1 MTPTGVVNRN
11 LLDEKNVKV
20 LFSMSVEDTS
30 TEKASNGEDKKLK
43 FRGTAS
49 TEARDLQGETLL
61 SDGLDF
67 SYFIKHGWFDDEHS
81 KAAADGLGVPTLV
94 EVREAEG
101 KKFVYVEGYLFDTP
115 ENRKLHNLMKAV
127 KKAGSR
133 RLGLS
138 VQGPVI
144 RRAGLDGK
152 TVAQAWI
159 KNIAITRNP
168 VNPET
173 QLEAIE
179 KALGTL
185 KKAVG
190 DESIPMSGGSG
201 NASMNV
207 GADAGYPV
215 PTYLGGGKASALM
228 KQELVTANDGSS
240 ASKRAKG
247 KKMKKK
253 VFTQTEWDGMSDEV
267 KKSLSDAFEQ
277 AGVELEVAA
286 DAVVE
291 PDKVNAPD
299 AAQGAVDGYLAD
311 GTPVTDT
318 SHLTEA
324 NTDTEKVDGV
334 AKSVH
339 EQADELVKAL
349 GDARDVLIAGGQ
361 LESFTADQVAS
372 FGEAISAH
380 TAAINST
387 RDVLEKSMTLAGIQ
401 NERISGIEGKFDEVL
416 KGINAALEGF
426 VAAQRVPQITKSVTD
441 AAQLQAVQHPN
452 EIPSAGQSL
461 TAVEAVDV
469 IEKALKEVG
478 NDVVKHQRLAT
489 LCTEVSING
498 LSVDKDVLEKAIAG

>member
-1 MTPTGVVNRN
+1 
-11 LLDEKNVKV
+11 
-20 LFSMSVEDTS
+20 
-30 TEKASNGEDKKLK
+30 
-43 FRGTAS
+43 
-49 TEARDLQGETLL
+49 
-61 SDGLDF
+61 
-67 SYFIKHGWFDDEHS
+67 
-81 KAAADGLGVPTLV
+81 
-94 EVREAEG
+94 
-101 KKFVYVEGYLFDTP
+101 
-115 ENRKLHNLMKAV
+115 
-127 KKAGSR
+127 
-133 RLGLS
+133 LGLS

-185 KKAVG
+185 EKAVG
-190 DESIPMSGGSG
+190 DETIPMSGSG
-201 NASMNV
+201 ASTNV

-215 PTYLGGGKASALM
+215 PTYLGGGKASAIM
-228 KQELVTANDGSS
+228 KQELATANDGSS
-240 ASKRAKG
+240 ASKKAKG

-291 PDKVNAPD
+291 PEQVVEPATE
-299 AAQGAVDGYLAD
+299 QGPVDGFLAD

-318 SHLTEA
+318 SHLAELTPEVTPEVTPA
-324 NTDTEKVDGV
+324 VEPEKVDDV
-334 AKSVH
+334 VKSVP

-349 GDARDVLIAGGQ
+349 GDARDVLVAGGQ
-361 LESFTADQVAS
+361 LESFTVDQVAS

-426 VAAQRVPQITKSVTD
+426 VAAQRVPQMTKSVTD
-441 AAQLQAVQHPN
+441 VSQFQAVQRPG
-452 EIPSAGQSL
+452 EVTADGEYL
-461 TAVEAVDV
+461 TADQAKDV
-469 IEKALKEVG
+469 IEKAIGECG
-478 NDVVKHQRLAT
+478 NDVAMHSRLSALYT
-489 LCTEVSING
+489 QISVDG
-498 LSVDKDVLEKAIAG
+498 LSVRKGALDEAITG